1 MPQDMKTGSAYN
13 TKVPSVVDAADI
25 VAAFTNYHYG
35 VTTGSAPED
44 DNANAGIVGLIKNRA
59 PSASPTFTGK
69 VIVDGYIQGPTS
81 SINTIFWQPGAVA
94 INNST
99 ASLQASDLL
108 TGMLVVNLTSNKTLT
123 LPSGTDLDSAV
134 STAIGSA
141 NLTNGI
147 SFRWHIARTNN
158 GFGLSLNTST
168 GHGIIAPGA
177 TPFSNWQ
184 DSPASFLTRKTGS
197 NTWVTYWLG

>member
-1 MPQDMKTGSAYN
+1 MPQDIKTNSAYN
-13 TKVPSVVDAADI
+13 TQVPSVVDAADI

-44 DNANAGIVGLIKNRA
+44 ANANAGIVGLIKNRA

-81 SINTIFWQPGAVA
+81 AINTIFWQPGAVGVS
-94 INNST
+94 NST

-108 TGMLVVNLTSNKTLT
+108 TGMLTVSITANKQLT
-123 LPSGTDLDSAV
+123 LPTGTDLDSAV

-141 NLTNGI
+141 NLTAGI
-147 SFRWHIARTNN
+147 SFRWHIARTTS
-158 GFGLSLNTST
+158 GYGLSLATSA
-168 GHGIIAPGA
+168 GHGMVAPGA
-177 TPFSNWQ
+177 SPFSNWQ
-184 DSPASFLTRKTGS
+184 DSPASFLTRRTGT